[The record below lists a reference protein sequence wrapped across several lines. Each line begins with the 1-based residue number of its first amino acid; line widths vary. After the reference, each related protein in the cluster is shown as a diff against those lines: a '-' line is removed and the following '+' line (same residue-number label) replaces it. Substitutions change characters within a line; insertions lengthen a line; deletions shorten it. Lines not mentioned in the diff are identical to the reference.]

1 MSGWPAGV
9 DRLVFDSIDST
20 NAEAARRVAAG
31 LTAPLW
37 IFAAEQ
43 TAGVGRRG
51 RVWASPKG
59 NFAATVVLPLKE
71 PVHHAALRSFVA
83 ANALYDACR
92 DTLGAASGLSLKW
105 PNDVLYKD
113 RKLAGILLETLGR
126 GPSHLCIGFGVNLNS
141 DPSGDTIEQGGLTP
155 IRLGDH
161 LHQAIDPLVFLSLLA
176 THFDAWNRSFE
187 AAGFAPTRSEWMK
200 RAARLGQVITARTGQ
215 RSVTG
220 IFETVDDT
228 GALVLQ
234 APDQRHLITAAD
246 IFFDETG
253 V

>member
-9 DRLVFDSIDST
+9 DRLIFDSIDST

-37 IFAAEQ
+37 IFAFEQ

-59 NFAATVVLPLKE
+59 NFAATVVFPLKE
-71 PVHHAALRSFVA
+71 PVQIAALRSFVA

-92 DTLGAASGLSLKW
+92 DTLGSASDLSLKW

-113 RKLAGILLETLGR
+113 RKMAGILLETLGR

-141 DPSGDTIEQGGLTP
+141 DPSGESIEQGALTP

-161 LHQAIDPLVFLSLLA
+161 TDAPIDPLDFLSLLA

-187 AAGFAPTRSEWMK
+187 AAGFAPTRKAWME
-200 RAARLGQVITARTGQ
+200 RAARLGQVITARTGK
-215 RSVTG
+215 RSVSG
-220 IFETVDDT
+220 IFETVDEN
-228 GALVLQ
+228 GVLVLQ

-253 V
+253 I

>member
-1 MSGWPAGV
+1 MTGWPAGV

-59 NFAATVVLPLKE
+59 NFAATVVVPLKE
-71 PVHHAALRSFVA
+71 PVHIAALRSFVA

-92 DTLGAASGLSLKW
+92 DTLGSESGLSLKW
-105 PNDVLYKD
+105 PNDVLYRD
-113 RKLAGILLETLGR
+113 RKMAGILLETLGR
-126 GPSHLCIGFGVNLNS
+126 GPSHLAIGFGVNLNN
-141 DPSGDTIEQGGLTP
+141 DPSGDSLEQGALAP
-155 IRLGDH
+155 VRLGDYSDTP
-161 LHQAIDPLVFLSLLA
+161 IDPLAFLSRLA
-176 THFDAWNRSFE
+176 AHFDAWNGSFE
-187 AAGFAPTRSEWMK
+187 SAGFAPTRRVWMT
-200 RAARLGQVITARTGQ
+200 RAARLGQVITARTG
-215 RSVTG
+215 RLTLSGV
-220 IFETVDDT
+220 FETVDDS

-234 APDQRHLITAAD
+234 APDERHLITAAD

-253 V
+253 I

>member
-1 MSGWPAGV
+1 MTGWPAGV

-59 NFAATVVLPLKE
+59 NFAATVVVPLKE
-71 PVHHAALRSFVA
+71 PVHLAALRSFVA

-92 DTLGAASGLSLKW
+92 DTLGSESGLSLKW
-105 PNDVLYKD
+105 PNDVLFRD
-113 RKLAGILLETLGR
+113 RKVAGILLETLGR
-126 GPSHLCIGFGVNLNS
+126 GPSHLAIGFGVNLNA
-141 DPSGDTIEQGGLTP
+141 DPSDESIETGALQP
-155 IRLGDH
+155 IRLVDSPE
-161 LHQAIDPLVFLSLLA
+161 APIDPLEFLSRLA
-176 THFDAWNRSFE
+176 THFDAGNRSFE
-187 AAGFAPTRSEWMK
+187 AAGFAPTRKVWIT
-200 RAARLGQVITARTGQ
+200 RAARLGQVITARTG
-215 RSVTG
+215 RRTVSGV
-220 IFETVDDT
+220 FETVDDS

-234 APDQRHLITAAD
+234 APDERHLITAAD

-253 V
+253 I